1 MDSSGNKN
9 DVTVGQIEVDL
20 NKEFKGEDWSQA
32 DNGFG
37 SGGAW

>member
-1 MDSSGNKN
+1 MGS
-9 DVTVGQIEVDL
+9 IEVDL

-37 SGGAW
+37 AGGAWQKTNWNN